1 MRAKLILSIVG
12 GLLLG
17 AVAAVA
23 LFPQAREKLFPQQGA
38 QQSSGKA
45 LIGGPFT
52 LTDQTGKKVTDK
64 DFRGRYMLVFFG
76 FTACPDICPAGL
88 QLISAALGKIGAK
101 ADSVTPIF
109 ISVDPARDTPEKI
122 AAYVKNFN
130 DRLVGLTGTPE
141 EIAAVAKAYRV
152 FYQKTPN
159 EAAPADYGMNHT
171 SIIYLMGPDGEYVT
185 HFNPTTDVDAIAAKL
200 NKLP

>member
-101 ADSVTPIF
+101 ADNVTPIF

>member
-141 EIAAVAKAYRV
+141 EVAAVAKAYRV

>member
-1 MRAKLILSIVG
+1 MRAKLILSIIG

-17 AVAAVA
+17 ALAAIAV
-23 LFPQAREKLFPQQGA
+23 FPEARDKLFPQQGA
-38 QQSSGKA
+38 QQSVGKA

-52 LTDQTGKKVTDK
+52 LTDSSGKKVTDQ

-88 QLISAALGKIGAK
+88 QLISAALDKIGAK
-101 ADSVTPIF
+101 SNNVTPIF

-130 DRLVGLTGTPE
+130 DRMVGLTGTADE
-141 EIAAVAKAYRV
+141 VAAVAKAYRV
-152 FYQKTPN
+152 FYEKTPN

-171 SIIYLMGPDGEYVT
+171 AIIYLMGPDGEYVT
-185 HFNPTTDVDAIAAKL
+185 HFTPTTDVDAMAEKL